1 MQPRTLFYGEGV
13 FETILWRGRT
23 KKLMRHYE
31 RLKTSAEFFH
41 IPYPDFEH
49 FCRKIEEKT
58 ENKINLYVKFCLL
71 SKGEGPF
78 YAMPEE
84 SEILVITKEYNSTK
98 KTQKLCISNIK
109 RHSSNPVIYHKTMN
123 YLPNIL
129 VKRQALSD
137 GFDDGIILNEKEE
150 VTECSSS
157 NLLFVKD
164 DIFFTPHRECGLLF
178 GTTLQTLMDKLKINE
193 VKIKVEDLFKYSSI
207 FVLNSL
213 IGILPVCSVMDKKF
227 SYDKKLLDYL
237 NSLIEEENNI

>member
-1 MQPRTLFYGEGV
+1 MKEYGGIPRNDRKVYGIVIRGLWQASYSVSKFSKINFMQPRTLFYGEGV

-58 ENKINLYVKFCLL
+58 ENKINLYVKFCLF

-98 KTQKLCISNIK
+98 KLKNFVYQ
-109 RHSSNPVIYHKTMN
+109 
-123 YLPNIL
+123 IL
-129 VKRQALSD
+129 KDIAQ
-137 GFDDGIILNEKEE
+137 I
-150 VTECSSS
+150 
-157 NLLFVKD
+157 LLF
-164 DIFFTPHRECGLLF
+164 I
-178 GTTLQTLMDKLKINE
+178 
-193 VKIKVEDLFKYSSI
+193 IKQ
-207 FVLNSL
+207 
-213 IGILPVCSVMDKKF
+213 
-227 SYDKKLLDYL
+227 
-237 NSLIEEENNI
+237 